1 MECAM
6 KSKTIFTLVLLFL
19 SIRCSLID
27 PEEPGALVP
36 PTVDQDPLIPQM
48 KITVA
53 GYTRSIHIQ
62 TFGTPNNPALFI
74 LHGSAS
80 DYRPFLPLQILADKY
95 FVVMW
100 DQRGSGLS
108 ERITKGEITWDSVV
122 EEIDQIKTQF
132 SPDKPVTVI
141 GHSFGG
147 AYSALYMSRRPQNV
161 YQAVLAEPGPGL
173 NRDIFDETSRD
184 LIDINLTEEVLND
197 MLWHSEFLSAKDHE
211 QMDYKYLMNHHS
223 TIPKF
228 YCDKKNLPPWPVW
241 RVGAYLEHIRQQRLL
256 EDKDYN
262 FAAGLDEF
270 PRKVLILGSECSAI
284 GYDFQVKYHQNLFK
298 DAEVV
303 LIKNSGHRLFTEQ
316 FDDVLQALY
325 KYLEEYN

>member
-1 MECAM
+1 M
-6 KSKTIFTLVLLFL
+6 KFKFFLILFLLF
-19 SIRCSLID
+19 SIIRCDMID

-36 PTVDQDPLIPQM
+36 PTVDQDPLLSQM
-48 KITVA
+48 EITVA

-62 TFGTPNNPALFI
+62 TFGDLSNPVLFI

-80 DYRPFLPLQILADKY
+80 DFRPYLPLQILADKY
-95 FVVMW
+95 LVVMW

-108 ERITKGEITWDSVV
+108 ERITKEEITWDAVV
-122 EEIDQIKTQF
+122 NEIDQIKLHF
-132 SPDKPVTVI
+132 SPEKPVTII

-147 AYSALYMSRRPQNV
+147 AYTALYMSRRPHNV

-173 NRDIFDETSRD
+173 NRDIFDKTSRD
-184 LIDINLTEEVLND
+184 LIDINLAEEVLND
-197 MLWHSEFLSAKDHE
+197 MLWHGEFLSAKDHE
-211 QMDYKYLMNHHS
+211 HMDYKYLMNLKS

-241 RVGAYLEHIRQQRLL
+241 RVGAYLEHIRQKRLL

-262 FAAGLDEF
+262 FAVGLDQF

-284 GYDFQVKYHQNLFK
+284 GYDFQVKYHYPLFK

-316 FDDVLQALY
+316 FDDVMQAIHD
-325 KYLEEYN
+325 YLEEYNL